1 MEVMSSADT
10 EKQKLDQELKIAVEK
25 LCANPADD
33 NVIKEIN
40 NIHIKFTNLSKNFLN
55 SETASTNF
63 EPSNDAQLSSTNV
76 EASTNDDSSEHGSR
90 RLNDDNQNNSYFQMA
105 YSFDGIIAFVLLTIC
120 TCGYMRRVS
129 ELREWF
135 FLENKG

>member
-40 NIHIKFTNLSKNFLN
+40 NIHIKFTNLSKNFL
-55 SETASTNF
+55 
-63 EPSNDAQLSSTNV
+63 
-76 EASTNDDSSEHGSR
+76 
-90 RLNDDNQNNSYFQMA
+90 
-105 YSFDGIIAFVLLTIC
+105 
-120 TCGYMRRVS
+120 
-129 ELREWF
+129 
-135 FLENKG
+135 

>member
-90 RLNDDNQNNSYFQMA
+90 RLNDDNQNNSYFQM
-105 YSFDGIIAFVLLTIC
+105 GK
-120 TCGYMRRVS
+120 
-129 ELREWF
+129 
-135 FLENKG
+135 FLFKHLFQWLGSTQKHRKMD